1 MLIKYLV
8 TDFIN
13 EHKWKFI
20 SYLILIFG
28 FFPIEAILIPKI
40 YGKLFETIK
49 SISSFSDIYNW
60 KKNFK
65 SMNFPGTMVTL
76 IILWILV
83 LLAYSG
89 KNYLEALLIPAYFSY
104 SRDVIFKQTIKTYQ
118 SNYEDIKTGEY
129 LARVLELTRNF
140 KDLFQHILS
149 RFLPEFIVSFLIVGY
164 MFYHNTNIGFILLT
178 GVIICAIIQYFG
190 GKHLINLVNNRESF
204 FNTTLS
210 ENIRD
215 CLDNLMNIFLNN
227 EIKDEL
233 NKNDDIEK
241 TAKDKLEWIMFM
253 QNVVVFS
260 TQLVTIL
267 TFAVAICYLYYLIS
281 KKELKVT
288 TGIVLVIILGQF
300 INNFLYVNSG
310 FIHNIIYRIGVITA
324 SNDYLENIF
333 KPIGERTVTTGI
345 TNGHIEFKNV
355 KFRYDKNKT
364 DYLFNDL
371 NLEFKPGKT
380 YALVGQSG
388 GGKTTTMKMLV
399 GLYAPEEGSILIDGT
414 DINTLDLE
422 YLRNNVNYINQ
433 RTNLFN
439 ETIMYNMLYGNE
451 DHTEED
457 VINLLTKY
465 DLLKM
470 FDLPEGLNAS
480 AGVQGGNMSGGMQ
493 RITVLI
499 RGILKKNKIVV
510 FDEPTT
516 GLDLATSKK
525 AAEMIFKE
533 TAGKTLIL
541 ITHSEL
547 MRSGVS
553 RVYDISELK

>member
-1 MLIKYLV
+1 MLFKYLV
-8 TDFIN
+8 TDFIY

-20 SYLILIFG
+20 MYLILIFA

-49 SISSFSDIYNW
+49 SISKFSDIYNW
-60 KKNFK
+60 RKNFT
-65 SMNFPGTMVTL
+65 SMNFPGSMVLL
-76 IILWILV
+76 IILWVLV

-89 KNYLEALLIPAYFSY
+89 KNQLEALLIPSYFSY
-104 SRDVIFKQTIKTYQ
+104 SRDIIFKQTIKTYQ
-118 SNYEDIKTGEY
+118 NKYEDIKTGEY
-129 LARVLELTRNF
+129 LSRVLELTRNF

-149 RFLPEFIVSFLIVGY
+149 RFLPELIVSFLIAGY
-164 MFYHNTNIGFILLT
+164 MFSQNTSIGLIMLT
-178 GVIICAIIQYFG
+178 GMTLCLIIQYVG
-190 GKHLINLVNNRESF
+190 GKQLLNLVHDRESF
-204 FNTTLS
+204 FNTKLS

-233 NKNDDIEK
+233 KKNDNIEEI
-241 TAKDKLEWIMFM
+241 AKSKLEWIMFM

-260 TQLVTIL
+260 TQFVTLI
-267 TFAVAICYLYYLIS
+267 TFALSIGYVYYLIS
-281 KKELKVT
+281 KKEMKVT
-288 TGIVLVIILGQF
+288 HGIVLIIILGQF

-310 FIHNIIYRIGVITA
+310 FVHHIIYKIGVISA

-333 KPIGERTVTTGI
+333 QPIDERDVTDGI
-345 TNGHIEFKNV
+345 TNGDVVFKNV

-364 DYLFNDL
+364 DYLFTNL
-371 NLEFKPGKT
+371 NLEFKSGES

-399 GLYAPEEGSILIDGT
+399 GLYEPDEGSILIDGIDVRT
-414 DINTLDLE
+414 IDLE

-439 ETIMYNMLYGNE
+439 ESIMYNMLYGNE
-451 DHTEED
+451 DYTEED
-457 VINLLTKY
+457 VIQFLTKY

-470 FDLPEGLNAS
+470 FDLPDGLNAI

-493 RITVLI
+493 RITVLV
-499 RGILKKNKIVV
+499 RGILKKSKIVV
-510 FDEPTT
+510 IDEPTT

-533 TAGKTLIL
+533 TVGKTLIL

-547 MRSGVS
+547 MRSSVS
-553 RVYDISELK
+553 HVYDISDLK

>member
-65 SMNFPGTMVTL
+65 SMNFPGTMVIL

-164 MFYHNTNIGFILLT
+164 MFYHNKNIGLILLT
-178 GVIICAIIQYFG
+178 GVIICVIIQYFG
-190 GKHLINLVNNRESF
+190 GKHLINLVNDRESF

-233 NKNDDIEK
+233 NKNDDIEQ
-241 TAKDKLEWIMFM
+241 TAKSKLEWIMFM

-267 TFAVAICYLYYLIS
+267 TFAVAICYVYYLIS

-414 DINTLDLE
+414 DIQTLDLE

-457 VINLLTKY
+457 VIKLLTKY

-470 FDLPEGLNAS
+470 FDLPEGLYAS

-510 FDEPTT
+510 IDEPTT

-553 RVYDISELK
+553 TVYDISELK

>member
-65 SMNFPGTMVTL
+65 SMNFPGTMVIL

-164 MFYHNTNIGFILLT
+164 MFYHNKNIGLILLT
-178 GVIICAIIQYFG
+178 GVIICVIIQYFG
-190 GKHLINLVNNRESF
+190 GKHLINLVNDRESF

-233 NKNDDIEK
+233 NKNDDIEQ
-241 TAKDKLEWIMFM
+241 TAKSKLEWIMFM

-267 TFAVAICYLYYLIS
+267 TFAVAICYVYYLIS

-414 DINTLDLE
+414 DIQTLDLE

-470 FDLPEGLNAS
+470 FDLPEGLNAI

-510 FDEPTT
+510 IDEPTT

-553 RVYDISELK
+553 SVYDISELK